1 MLPDKFHLNFNMKLA
16 GCIALVIL
24 ICILSVY
31 SIILSWDIHCLD
43 PDRLITIPKG
53 SSAQS
58 VAMLLKEES
67 CLQNETIFKLA
78 LTLTMKNKKI
88 RSGRYNLK
96 GISSI
101 GQLVDMITS
110 QSSDRVKVTLIEGW
124 TLEHFADELKNK
136 MDIDSYK
143 FLRLCRDYNFTHSLG
158 IDAPSL
164 EGFLFPD
171 TYILLKTYTEEDIIR
186 VLVNQFTH
194 NMDDLKQYSTV
205 KFNAREITT
214 MASII
219 QGEAM
224 YEDEMP
230 VISSVYHNRFK
241 QGMLLQADPT
251 IQYIIP
257 GKPRRLYNKDLE
269 VDDPYNTYKY
279 KGLPPGPINNPGLAA
294 LKAAMNPAETEF
306 LYFVSN
312 LEGRHTF
319 TQTADEH
326 NQAKREMKQKRRSRR
341 KL

>member
-1 MLPDKFHLNFNMKLA
+1 MSEDKFQMNFNMKL
-16 GCIALVIL
+16 GGGIAIVLF

-43 PDRLITIPKG
+43 PDRLITIAKG

-58 VAMLLKEES
+58 VATLLKEES

-96 GISSI
+96 GIVTI
-101 GQLVDMITS
+101 GQLVDVITS

-124 TLEHFADELKNK
+124 SLGHFSDELKK
-136 MDIDSYK
+136 KLDIDSHK
-143 FLRLCRDYNFTHSLG
+143 FLRLCRDYNFTHSFG

-186 VLVNQFTH
+186 VLVNQFAH
-194 NMDDLKQYSTV
+194 NIDELKQYSTV
-205 KFNAREITT
+205 KLNAREITT

-230 VISSVYHNRFK
+230 IISSVYYNRLK
-241 QGMLLQADPT
+241 RGMLLQADPT

-257 GKPRRLYNKDLE
+257 GRPRRLYNKDLE

-279 KGLPPGPINNPGLAA
+279 KGLPPGPINNPGLEA
-294 LKAAMNPAETEF
+294 LKAAMNPAETKY

-319 TQTADEH
+319 THTADEH
-326 NQAKREMKQKRRSRR
+326 NQAKLKMKEKRRSKR

>member
-1 MLPDKFHLNFNMKLA
+1 MSEDKFQINVNMKL
-16 GCIALVIL
+16 GGGIALVL
-24 ICILSVY
+24 FICILSVY

-43 PDRLITIPKG
+43 PNRLITISKG

-58 VAMLLKEES
+58 VATLLKEES

-96 GISSI
+96 GIVTI
-101 GQLVDMITS
+101 GQLVDVITS

-124 TLEHFADELKNK
+124 SLEHFSDELKK
-136 MDIDSYK
+136 KLDIDSHK
-143 FLRLCRDYNFTHSLG
+143 FLRLCRDYNFTHSFG

-186 VLVNQFTH
+186 VLVNQFAH
-194 NMDDLKQYSTV
+194 NIDELKQYSTV
-205 KFNAREITT
+205 KLNIREITT

-230 VISSVYHNRFK
+230 IIASVYYNRLK
-241 QGMLLQADPT
+241 RGMLLQADPT

-257 GKPRRLYNKDLE
+257 GRPRRLYNKDLD

-279 KGLPPGPINNPGLAA
+279 KGLPPGPINNPGYSALYAA
-294 LKAAMNPAETEF
+294 AHPSQTSY
-306 LYFVSN
+306 LYFVADG
-312 LEGRHTF
+312 EGRHIF
-319 TQTADEH
+319 SNSNEEH
-326 NQAKREMKQKRRSRR
+326 NQAKLILKQNRRR
-341 KL
+341 KRKL